1 MGIFYNGLF
10 KKIAASLIHGL
21 NPLAEPPA
29 GLGHGV
35 PREVGHDLRDLCLQR
50 GGSVVG
56 APVHISLGNAP
67 NVVIQGVTVWARPPL
82 TRTLGT

>member
-1 MGIFYNGLF
+1 
-10 KKIAASLIHGL
+10 
-21 NPLAEPPA
+21 
-29 GLGHGV
+29 
-35 PREVGHDLRDLCLQR
+35 
-50 GGSVVG
+50 VG

>member
-10 KKIAASLIHGL
+10 EKIAASLNHGL

-29 GLGHGV
+29 SLDHSV
-35 PREVGHDLRDLCLQR
+35 PWEVGHDIRDLRLQR

-56 APVHISLGNAP
+56 VSVHISLTNAP
-67 NVVIQGVTVWARPPL
+67 NVQ
-82 TRTLGT
+82 